1 VKKILNEIKK
11 ADKIVV
17 FTHRDPDG
25 DAIGSMIAMYLAL
38 RSIGK
43 KADMFCSNKVP
54 DIYRFLPSSD
64 KVKDKVLGRYDL
76 GIFVD
81 CGSIERVNG
90 GADIDT
96 IADVN
101 INIDHHPDN
110 TRFGDIN
117 YIEPI
122 SSVSEIIFK
131 LFKKMNVKITKDIA
145 TCLYA
150 GVITD
155 TGNFRYDYTTSETFE
170 VAKQLKKAGA
180 DSTFIAMS
188 VYENKTLS
196 SVKILGAAMHGLESS
211 KSGKVAWAVITK
223 KMMDDAGASD
233 EDLTGIVDLIRS
245 VKGVEVAI
253 LFREEDY
260 GTKVNFRSKFK
271 VNVSAIAGRLGG
283 GGHVRA
289 SGAVVNADI
298 KSAQKKVLAEVYKD
312 IK

>member
-1 VKKILNEIKK
+1 MKKIINEIKK
-11 ADKIVV
+11 AKKVII

-25 DAIGSMIAMYLAL
+25 DAIGSMIAMYIAL
-38 RSIGK
+38 SSIGK
-43 KADMFCSNKVP
+43 NVDMFCSNKVP
-54 DIYRFLPSSD
+54 DIYRFLPSSK
-64 KVKDKVLGRYDL
+64 KVKNKAGVRYDL

-90 GADIDT
+90 KADFDT
-96 IADVN
+96 HADTT

-117 YIEPI
+117 YIEGI

-131 LFKKMNVKITKDIA
+131 LFKKMNIKITKDIA

-155 TGNFRYDYTTSETFE
+155 TGNFRYDYTTSDTFE
-170 VAKQLKKAGA
+170 TAKQLKKAGA

-196 SVKILGAAMHGLESS
+196 SVKILGAAMHGLKSS
-211 KSGKVAWAVITK
+211 KTGKVAWAVITQ
-223 KMMDDAGASD
+223 KMMNDAGATD

-253 LFREEDY
+253 LFREESY

-298 KSAQKKVLAEVYKD
+298 KIAQKKVLAEVYKT